1 MTNERNTGLDI
12 ARIIAMFSVVV
23 LHVLG
28 QGGVI
33 ENSTQWTFKYW
44 MLWWMETSAL
54 CGIDLFA
61 LLSGWLGICS
71 VRKCAYKVVNLFA
84 VVSFYCT
91 VITVTWAIAEPSK
104 FIGITSWAN
113 GLAPYLNGR
122 YWYFLC
128 YVPISICQ
136 PYINK
141 SILALSVEQH
151 KKLCIIVLV
160 FFCIIPS
167 LLNVDLLG
175 IKRGYSFS
183 WLLMCYLI
191 GAYLKRSGIR
201 CETKRGG
208 VIFTLCILAE
218 LAAKAVYDRL
228 YCTNVH
234 YMIDYTS
241 PLTLI
246 MATILLLTLKQVETG
261 RIAEK
266 TFRMLSESAFD
277 VYVIHCHVL
286 IFDNIIANNF
296 VGLLGMQS
304 AHLLISLICIAV
316 VIYLCLSLVGIGR
329 KLVFKNLGIDKIV
342 EVIADK
348 IDKILY

>member
-1 MTNERNTGLDI
+1 MANERNTGLDI
-12 ARIIAMFSVVV
+12 ARVIAMYSIVV

-44 MLWWMETSAL
+44 MLWWVETSAL
-54 CGIDLFA
+54 CGVDLFA
-61 LLSGWLGICS
+61 LLSGCFGICS
-71 VRKCAYKVVNLFA
+71 VRKSAYKVVNLFA
-84 VVSFYCT
+84 VVSFYCI
-91 VITVTWAIAEPSK
+91 VITVIWAIVEPSQ
-104 FIGITSWAN
+104 FTGVTSWVN
-113 GLAPYLNGR
+113 SLAPYLNGR

-128 YVPISICQ
+128 YVPVSICQ

-151 KKLCIIVLV
+151 KKLCIIGLV
-160 FFCIIPS
+160 VFCLIPS
-167 LLNVDLLG
+167 VLNVDLFG
-175 IKRGYSFS
+175 FKRGYSFS

-201 CETKRGG
+201 CETKHGA

-218 LAAKAVYDRL
+218 LAAKAVYDRIH
-228 YCTNVH
+228 CTNVH

-246 MATILLLTLKQVETG
+246 MATIILLKLNQIKNG
-261 RIAEK
+261 RIAENL
-266 TFRMLSESAFD
+266 FRMLSESAFD
-277 VYVIHCHVL
+277 VYVIHCHIL

-296 VGLLGMQS
+296 IGLLSLQTV
-304 AHLLISLICIAV
+304 HLLMSLICIV
-316 VIYLCLSLVGIGR
+316 TVIYLCLSLIGIGR
-329 KLVFKNLGIDKIV
+329 KLIFKNSGIDKLIEAV
-342 EVIADK
+342 ANR
-348 IDKILY
+348 IDRILY